1 MATTKREIARR
12 ISGKTGV
19 PQEIVRDVM
28 QAFLD
33 EIIRELTEGERLE
46 FRDFGVFEAVVRGPR
61 KARNP
66 RTGEP
71 VQIPEKR
78 VVNFKP
84 GRLMKLSVL
93 EGPDGHQAPDEGSP
107 TPLTSGDD
115 GHSNATLTRPAQE
128 VESSS

>member
-19 PQEIVRDVM
+19 PQEVVRDVV

-33 EIIRELTEGERLE
+33 EIIQELTEGERLE
-46 FRDFGVFEAVVRGPR
+46 FRDFGVFESVVRGPR

-78 VVNFKP
+78 VVHFKP
-84 GRLMKLSVL
+84 GRLMKQSVL
-93 EGPDGHQAPDEGSP
+93 HGSGGDGNHRPSD
-107 TPLTSGDD
+107 GD
-115 GHSNATLTRPAQE
+115 GRSHATRTRPAQE
-128 VESSS
+128 VESSR